1 MIILGF
7 IELVKMRKSI
17 RKYKPD
23 SIPEEKL
30 KYVIEAARLA
40 PSWKNSQ
47 PWRFIVVTKEE
58 IKKKITTRDWA
69 AEAPIIIV
77 GVADPTISGTRENK
91 QYYLVD
97 MGIAMEHM
105 MLAATE
111 LGLGTCWIV
120 STNWSG
126 ISSAIELE
134 ENSELEPISLIA
146 LGYPTEDSLPQRNR
160 KPIQD
165 IAFRDTITKKWK
177 S

>member
-1 MIILGF
+1 MIILEF

-23 SIPEEKL
+23 NIPEEKL
-30 KYVIEAARLA
+30 KYIIEATRLA

-58 IKKKITTRDWA
+58 LKKKITTRDWV

-77 GVADPTISGTRENK
+77 GVADPTLSGTRENK

-105 MLAATE
+105 VLAATE
-111 LGLGTCWIV
+111 LGLGTCWIGLRFNEETV
-120 STNWSG
+120 KDTLK
-126 ISSAIELE
+126 IPKQYQVVAIT
-134 ENSELEPISLIA
+134 P
-146 LGYPTEDSLPQRNR
+146 LGYPDEKPSPKTR
-160 KPIQD
+160 KNAEEIVHKE
-165 IAFRDTITKKWK
+165 TW
-177 S
+177 